1 MHLSCDLMN
10 LLIEL
15 KKSMLKLLNE
25 ISAVSPVHI
34 QFFMLFSC
42 SSSFSF
48 GQLSVNLYNASP
60 RVEIQSLIVYTT
72 VSLPGHEQK
81 VQNLIPG

>member
-1 MHLSCDLMN
+1 MHPSCDLIN
-10 LLIEL
+10 LFIEI

-42 SSSFSF
+42 LSSFLF
-48 GQLSVNLYNASP
+48 G
-60 RVEIQSLIVYTT
+60 
-72 VSLPGHEQK
+72 
-81 VQNLIPG
+81 